1 MTEGRKLFISA
12 DIEGC
17 AAVASLHALAPDRW
31 EWSAARMWMTH
42 EVVAVAEAALASG
55 YDEVIVADGHGN
67 AHNIDPD
74 ALPDNVSLI
83 RSWPRPL
90 LQMQG
95 VEESGVDACAFI
107 GYHAG
112 PKTPGSILSH
122 IYNGAAF
129 RSIQLN
135 GVTCSE
141 GYLNAALAGAHGRPV
156 ILVSGDEQTIA
167 EAGGYAP
174 DAVGFVSKV
183 SIGWRSQ
190 KSLPPA
196 QVCRRLKDAAQD
208 AFTRPL
214 PPPFVISG
222 PFRLE
227 IETVNQGSAE
237 MLSYLRGV
245 NRTGSF
251 SIATECDSMEE
262 LMQFLAFATFYTP
275 SGVPA
280 L

>member
-1 MTEGRKLFISA
+1 MTRKLFISA

-17 AAVASLHALAPDRW
+17 AAVASVHALAPDRW
-31 EWSAARMWMTH
+31 EWSAARKWMTH
-42 EVVAVAEAALASG
+42 EVVSVAEAAMASG

-83 RSWPRPL
+83 RSWPRPM

-95 VEESGVDACAFI
+95 VDEPGVEACAFV

-112 PKTPGSILSH
+112 PGSPDSILSH

-129 RSIQLN
+129 RSIGLN
-135 GVTCSE
+135 GEACSE
-141 GYLNAALAGAHGRPV
+141 GYLNAALAGAYGRPV
-156 ILVSGDEQTIA
+156 ILVAGDEQTIA
-167 EAGGYAP
+167 EARTYAP
-174 DAVGFVSKV
+174 DAEGFVSKH

-190 KSLPPA
+190 RSLPPA
-196 QVCRRLKDAAQD
+196 QVCRQLGAVAQR
-208 AFTRPL
+208 AFQKPL
-214 PPPFVISG
+214 PAPFVLSG
-222 PFRLE
+222 PFHLE
-227 IETVNQGSAE
+227 IETVSQGSAE

-245 NRTGSF
+245 KRTGSF
-251 SIATECDSMEE
+251 GISTQFDSIEE
-262 LMQFLAFATFYTP
+262 LMRFIAFATFYTP

>member
-1 MTEGRKLFISA
+1 MARKFYISA

-17 AAVASLHALAPDRW
+17 AAVSSLHALAPDRW
-31 EWSAARMWMTH
+31 EWGAARAWMTR
-42 EVVAVAEAALASG
+42 EVVAVAEVALASG

-67 AHNIDPD
+67 AHNIDPN

-95 VEESGVDACAFI
+95 INDAGVDACAFI

-112 PKTPGSILSH
+112 PDSQDSILSH

-129 RSIQLN
+129 RSMRLN
-135 GVTCSE
+135 GIGCSE
-141 GYLNAALAGAHGRPV
+141 GYLNAALAGVYGVPV
-156 ILVSGDEQTIA
+156 ILVSGDEQTIIDA
-167 EAGGYAP
+167 RRYAP
-174 DAVGFVSKV
+174 DASGFVSKV

-196 QVCRRLKDAAQD
+196 QVCRQLAETAHT
-208 AFTRPL
+208 AFAKAL
-214 PPPFVISG
+214 PPPFALEG
-222 PFRLE
+222 PFHLE

-245 NRTGSF
+245 VRTGSF
-251 SIATECDSMEE
+251 GISTDFDRIEE
-262 LMQFLAFATFYTP
+262 LMRFIAFATFYTP
-275 SGVPA
+275 SGMPA